1 MVYKLR
7 LLYYNLDSS
16 GKHQVNCRTEYV
28 MGLPARSRSTRPV
41 NYCDLPYLSVI
52 IVHTSSLLGVSMIK
66 CVDFFCG
73 CGGTSTGLMLAGIQI
88 VVGVDIDRDAATTFR
103 FNFPQASLLEKD
115 IRELT
120 TTDLESHIS
129 RDEKDVWLFS
139 ACAPCQP
146 FTQHRQSSGLKDDQA
161 NLLSELLRFVD
172 EYLPD
177 LLFVEN
183 VPGLASRAESF
194 GPFNELLDTL
204 GRRQYWT
211 AYGEFNCWD
220 FGVPQKRR
228 RFALVGSQLGP
239 ITFPS
244 KTHGPRTSNPD
255 YSTVREWIS
264 DIPKI
269 NAGQWHQHVP
279 NHRAASLST
288 LNLERIRATPEG
300 GSRRDWPESLE
311 LDCHRE
317 GFKGYS
323 DVYGRMRWD
332 APASA
337 LTTRCISYSNGRFGH
352 PSQDRAISARE
363 AACLQT
369 FPRTF
374 EFAGSLNSVA
384 RQIGNAVP
392 VLVSQR
398 FGENFVTHVKAHT
411 AKSW

>member
-1 MVYKLR
+1 
-7 LLYYNLDSS
+7 
-16 GKHQVNCRTEYV
+16 
-28 MGLPARSRSTRPV
+28 
-41 NYCDLPYLSVI
+41 
-52 IVHTSSLLGVSMIK
+52 MIK

-73 CGGTSTGLMLAGIQI
+73 CGGTSAGLMQAGIQI
-88 VVGVDIDRDAATTFR
+88 VVGIDNDADAVTTFR
-103 FNFPQASLLEKD
+103 SNFPQASLLKED
-115 IRELT
+115 IRGLSV
-120 TTDLESHIS
+120 TDLESHIS
-129 RDEKDVWLFS
+129 RDEKDIWLFS

-146 FTQHRQSSGLKDDQA
+146 FAQHRKRNVLKDDRT
-161 NLLSELLRFVD
+161 NLLSELVRFVD
-172 EYLPD
+172 AFLPD

-194 GPFNELLDTL
+194 GPFNELLDFL
-204 GRRQYWT
+204 DKRQYLI
-211 AYGEFNCWD
+211 AHEEFNCWD

-228 RFALVGSQLGP
+228 RFALIGSQLGP
-239 ITFPS
+239 ISFPDR
-244 KTHGPRTSNPD
+244 THGPGTSNPD
-255 YSTVREWIS
+255 YSTVSEWIS
-264 DIPKI
+264 DLPAIH
-269 NAGQWHQHVP
+269 AGQQHHRVP
-279 NHRAASLST
+279 NHQAASLSV

-300 GSRRDWPESLE
+300 GGRRDWPEYLQ
-311 LDCHRE
+311 LNCHR
-317 GFKGYS
+317 GDFKGYS

-332 APASA
+332 TPASA

-369 FPRTF
+369 FPGSF

-398 FGENFVTHVKAHT
+398 FGEKFVTHVKAHT